1 MKRNAE
7 DTQKFIDAYKEY
19 FKSEECN
26 DEYFDDFI
34 DDFKAMEDCKT
45 NGELADWLNDYI
57 YNKGL
62 ESLYDIINGEN
73 EDFESVSEWID
84 EFEQFEDIALWV
96 EQVANGEID
105 RDEPVSEDSRNEL
118 EERFALE
125 EYESGD
131 DFIAICHT
139 AQTTGEG
146 EKTMSNENFDL
157 PTFGYSLEIGID
169 QLIDFA
175 FDKTN
180 GLDMKEC
187 LLEEMEYNSEL
198 FIERLE
204 ENLKLPITEE
214 AEEVYYDI
222 DLDEWSA
229 ILNVEFDRE
238 DADISDINDGRGGN
252 NPTVTVDVD
261 ITVNMA
267 LFNDI
272 CEEHGLE
279 IKSEM
284 QSFTKKNM
292 EEVFKNLYNAK
303 KEGRGND

>member
-1 MKRNAE
+1 MSANEKQ
-7 DTQKFIDAYKEY
+7 T
-19 FKSEECN
+19 
-26 DEYFDDFI
+26 
-34 DDFKAMEDCKT
+34 
-45 NGELADWLNDYI
+45 
-57 YNKGL
+57 
-62 ESLYDIINGEN
+62 ES
-73 EDFESVSEWID
+73 
-84 EFEQFEDIALWV
+84 
-96 EQVANGEID
+96 
-105 RDEPVSEDSRNEL
+105 
-118 EERFALE
+118 
-125 EYESGD
+125 
-131 DFIAICHT
+131 
-139 AQTTGEG
+139 
-146 EKTMSNENFDL
+146 
-157 PTFGYSLEIGID
+157 FGYSLEIGIN

-180 GLDMKEC
+180 GLDIKDC

-222 DLDEWSA
+222 DLDEWST